1 MPMSEEN
8 ETMVSQD
15 QEYCEIFR
23 ALLRESPLAMLSFL
37 YKEEFNEAHEIE
49 GVELEAAEFEKNE
62 VHEIEGA
69 ELEAA
74 EFEREEVTQGV
85 SINCVY
91 LVHSGHGEKSGNY
104 IGNVRIETVPN
115 DRTGSSLFGD
125 FALLL
130 RKYALPTFH
139 ALVCPFEVS
148 YLPTSPFEEKLD
160 DEVLTTLY
168 YKVVALWQREASEL
182 LERKSVELYTL
193 LPTLQGATYAVLT
206 QALQE
211 MKHFYVGQES
221 KFRFHLQWF
230 NTLLDRSTTVT
241 AEDKQRI
248 RANMSEFSSLFEEKY
263 AAVEDHLTRVHA
275 EALAEAKVEAYEAG
289 LIQGLREA
297 LLVAVELRFPDLL
310 KLAKEKVLQIEQVG
324 SLRRLLREK
333 RSTSDAKRMRYS
345 IEELESW

>member
-1 MPMSEEN
+1 MMHTSITSMKDGVIPMSEEN
-8 ETMVSQD
+8 ETKVSQD

-37 YKEEFNEAHEIE
+37 YKKEFNEAHEIE
-49 GVELEAAEFEKNE
+49 GVEREAAELEESE
-62 VHEIEGA
+62 VPEIEGVEREAA
-69 ELEAA
+69 ELE
-74 EFEREEVTQGV
+74 EEVTQGA

-130 RKYALPTFH
+130 RKYALPTSH
-139 ALVCPFEVS
+139 ALVCPFELS

-206 QALQE
+206 QALQA

-221 KFRFHLQWF
+221 KFRIHLQ
-230 NTLLDRSTTVT
+230 
-241 AEDKQRI
+241 
-248 RANMSEFSSLFEEKY
+248 
-263 AAVEDHLTRVHA
+263 
-275 EALAEAKVEAYEAG
+275 
-289 LIQGLREA
+289 
-297 LLVAVELRFPDLL
+297 
-310 KLAKEKVLQIEQVG
+310 
-324 SLRRLLREK
+324 
-333 RSTSDAKRMRYS
+333 
-345 IEELESW
+345 